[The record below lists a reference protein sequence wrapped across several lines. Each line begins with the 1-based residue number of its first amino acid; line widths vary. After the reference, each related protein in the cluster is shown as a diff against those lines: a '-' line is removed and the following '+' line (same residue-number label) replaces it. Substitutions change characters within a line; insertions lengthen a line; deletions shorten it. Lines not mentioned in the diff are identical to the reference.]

1 MADEQLPPDAPE
13 LGIIVAMLNEEEVA
27 QLFFDKIT
35 PILQK
40 ITDDYEIICVDD
52 GSTDSTL
59 EILKINNKRDQRIK
73 VVQLTRN
80 FGKELALTA
89 GLDYSTANAVIPI
102 DADLQDPPELIPQ
115 LVEKWR
121 DGFDVVLAQRSNRQ
135 NDSPLKRLTAS
146 LFYKIVN
153 LVSDIPIPVN
163 TGDFRLIDRRVVD
176 ALRQFPERTRFMK
189 GLLAWPGFS
198 QTIIT
203 YSRAKRAQGT
213 TKWGYWKL
221 WNLGLEGLFSFST
234 LPLRL
239 WMYFGFLLGLFS
251 GVYILIILVRVFM
264 FGIDVPGYAS
274 IIVAILFFSGINM
287 IGMGIIGEYLGRVF
301 NEVKRRP
308 LYIVDEAV
316 GFEDDSS
323 QKLNFNDGT
332 VSDLTR

>member
-1 MADEQLPPDAPE
+1 MANEHLPSDAPE
-13 LGIIVAMLNEEEVA
+13 LGIIVTMLDEEEVA
-27 QLFFDKIT
+27 QLFFERIT
-35 PILQK
+35 PILQN
-40 ITDDYEIICVDD
+40 ITENYEIICVDD

-59 EILKINNKRDQRIK
+59 EILKTNNKRDQRIK
-73 VVQLTRN
+73 VIQLTRN

-89 GLDYSTANAVIPI
+89 GLDYSTAKAVIPI
-102 DADLQDPPELIPQ
+102 DADLQDPPELIPE

-135 NDSPLKRLTAS
+135 SDTLFKRLTAS

-153 LVSDIPIPVN
+153 FVSDIPIPVN
-163 TGDFRLIDRRVVD
+163 SGDFRLIDRRVVD
-176 ALRQFPERTRFMK
+176 TLGQFPERTRFMK

-198 QTIIT
+198 QTSIT
-203 YSRAKRAQGT
+203 YTRAKRAKGV
-213 TKWGYWKL
+213 TKWGFWRL
-221 WNLGLEGLFSFST
+221 WNLGLEGIFSFST

-251 GVYILIILVRVFM
+251 GVYILVILIRVFL

-308 LYIVDEAV
+308 LYIVDKAV
-316 GFEDDSS
+316 GFEHAETPN
-323 QKLNFNDGT
+323 LNFNDVET
-332 VSDLTR
+332 S